1 MFILE
6 ACNGNSMS
14 FATWVSN
21 MQLWGLADRTGE
33 KKCKLFE
40 LSKIQEALQY
50 KRCGVLEFPQCGSK
64 RDLTSPFAVEAC

>member
-33 KKCKLFE
+33 KNANGLSLAKSKKL
-40 LSKIQEALQY
+40 SNAKMRSVGIPSAW
-50 KRCGVLEFPQCGSK
+50 K
-64 RDLTSPFAVEAC
+64 